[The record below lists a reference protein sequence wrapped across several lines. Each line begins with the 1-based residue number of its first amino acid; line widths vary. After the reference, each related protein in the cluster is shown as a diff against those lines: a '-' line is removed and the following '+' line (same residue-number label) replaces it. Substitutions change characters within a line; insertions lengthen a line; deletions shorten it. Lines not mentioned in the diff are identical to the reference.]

1 MKLTQNL
8 ASRGYDK
15 NISVVNLILILN
27 GMGRGTIFMF
37 NSNLVQNGFCQK
49 NKLQKPSQNISVA
62 DPKITGCC
70 KTSGQLWKPIA
81 DAFFEVFL
89 MFLGSFDCQLWAIFH
104 FGTLYA

>member
-49 NKLQKPSQNISVA
+49 KISNKLQKPSQNISVA
-62 DPKITGCC
+62 DPKI
-70 KTSGQLWKPIA
+70 S
-81 DAFFEVFL
+81 E
-89 MFLGSFDCQLWAIFH
+89 
-104 FGTLYA
+104 